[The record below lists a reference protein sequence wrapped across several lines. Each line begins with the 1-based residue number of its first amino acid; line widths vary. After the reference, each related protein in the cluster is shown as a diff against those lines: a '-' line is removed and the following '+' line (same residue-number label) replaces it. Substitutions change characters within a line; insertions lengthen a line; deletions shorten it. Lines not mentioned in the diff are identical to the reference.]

1 MIIDELK
8 EYKEYKMVE
17 WVDAQCVVQKDRI
30 IDYSRNA
37 LIAHSLM
44 IQSLNDVIMSIVSQ
58 QNAQW

>member
-30 IDYSRNA
+30 IDYSR
-37 LIAHSLM
+37 M
-44 IQSLNDVIMSIVSQ
+44 GVPTDR
-58 QNAQW
+58 